1 MKLVLRSFSVGLITA
16 ASIIGFFYIQDDTK
30 QISTSEKDFEINIE
44 TAKDL
49 LEEKGFVVVEQQSWQ
64 QLNEQLKVQE
74 DQVDQQSKQEETT
87 DQTTTEEESPDVENE
102 LEKESGNPS
111 VITIKV
117 STGMTSYDVARIL
130 YEQNLI
136 EDEDAFITYLED
148 EDYSR
153 FLQIGTFE
161 LKEGMSF
168 YEIAEALTN

>member
-1 MKLVLRSFSVGLITA
+1 FSVGLITA

-30 QISTSEKDFEINIE
+30 QISTSEKDLEINIE

-49 LEEKGFVVVEQQSWQ
+49 LEEKGFVVVEQQTWE

-111 VITIKV
+111 VITIEV
-117 STGMTSYDVARIL
+117 
-130 YEQNLI
+130 
-136 EDEDAFITYLED
+136 
-148 EDYSR
+148 
-153 FLQIGTFE
+153 
-161 LKEGMSF
+161 
-168 YEIAEALTN
+168 